1 MEGGSKKLTL
11 EERLSLAAAKGKRKT
26 KKQGTGSPAQSPT
39 PIDLT
44 NKQSNEISNAIVLN
58 EPKEEN
64 ENADDNSKLSQSSA
78 TDIALN
84 GEYYNDD
91 KDTFL
96 NSLRRSKPW
105 SSWLPADIHDLS
117 SVELLKVLEP
127 HIKEMVKQN
136 MQPPKIDNSASS
148 LVKVIKEKEEII
160 SQLRQE
166 GENLSKTELRLS
178 TNNKALRKQVSDL
191 EEQIVVLQEELFQK
205 VNALEKASVAAED
218 SRIQIDELQ
227 NQLNE
232 LKQENANSKLLEEKL
247 AQTKDRLNQ
256 SQNLLDAKNNDFKEE
271 KSKWQKDKE
280 SLTSTTREQ
289 ILLLE
294 SNLEQ
299 LRIELETSKQGASV
313 GDDGDHWKEQY
324 TVLRNEL
331 QDSRQ
336 NWNALEEALNTRLTS
351 LEGQLD
357 EARKAEKALTSKL
370 SASDEEKKDLY
381 AKLEKATNER
391 GTVQHELKELR
402 DENKALQRSLED
414 LTDDF
419 KLLQKQYNIQK
430 THLERKIDSSEER
443 EEKPSLPLDEDEPPV
458 HSSNFEDEWILPSM
472 ISSISHSDAPI
483 ELKDKLNNVD
493 YESVKSVTELE
504 KERLELDM
512 NDIPNEASDLGSLSK
527 LGISRQHSSSVN
539 IRNKSDAPAS
549 NQMSAQMVG
558 KLASEIRRF
567 EVEVSSLKS
576 QCERVQ
582 KEKNST
588 NNELVRLMEE
598 NESLKKLE
606 LEKCSLSKEV
616 ENLQSKLETSLQLLG
631 EKAERAEELENDVQD
646 LKDMMK
652 QQIQDMMDLREA
664 NH

>member
-96 NSLRRSKPW
+96 NSLRKSKPW

-280 SLTSTTREQ
+280 YLTSITREQ

-331 QDSRQ
+331 QDNRQ
-336 NWNALEEALNTRLTS
+336 NWNALEEELNTRLTS

-391 GTVQHELKELR
+391 GTVQHELKELQ

-458 HSSNFEDEWILPSM
+458 DSSNFEDEWILPSM
-472 ISSISHSDAPI
+472 ISSIGHSDAPI
-483 ELKDKLNNVD
+483 ELKDKLNVD

>member
-331 QDSRQ
+331 QDNRQ

-391 GTVQHELKELR
+391 GTVQHELKELQG
-402 DENKALQRSLED
+402 ENKALQRSLED

-443 EEKPSLPLDEDEPPV
+443 EGKPSLPLDEDESPV
-458 HSSNFEDEWILPSM
+458 DSSNFEDEWILPSM
-472 ISSISHSDAPI
+472 ISSIGHSDAPI

-582 KEKNST
+582 KEKNSA

>member
-96 NSLRRSKPW
+96 NSLRKSKPW

-280 SLTSTTREQ
+280 SLTSITREQ

-331 QDSRQ
+331 QDNRQ

-391 GTVQHELKELR
+391 GTVQHELKELQ

-458 HSSNFEDEWILPSM
+458 DSSNFEDEWILPSM
-472 ISSISHSDAPI
+472 ISSIGHSDAPI
-483 ELKDKLNNVD
+483 ELKDKLNVD